1 MVSLTQ
7 LQEARKGII
16 TPEMVQAAELEG
28 ITGEEL
34 RQKIAIGEAVLPCN
48 INHQG
53 LRPMA
58 VGKGLSTKV
67 NANIGTSDA
76 YPELA
81 AEMSK
86 LEIAV
91 AAGVH
96 SIMDLSTGGDIDE
109 IRRRI
114 IQDSPVMVGTVP
126 LYQVM
131 VDTHKAGRGL
141 VEMTDD
147 EIFAGIE
154 KHCRDGA
161 DFITVHC
168 GVTLEVI
175 QELREQGRVMDIVS
189 RGGSFITAWMLHHQ
203 RQNPLFEQYDRLL
216 NIALHYDVTLSLGD
230 GLRPGCL
237 ADATDGPQIK
247 ELITLG
253 SLVKRAQEAGVQVMV
268 EGPGHV
274 PLHQIETNMQLA
286 KTLCHNAPFYVLGP
300 LVTDVAPGYDHIT
313 SAIGGAI
320 AASSGADFLCYVTPA
335 EHLGLPTEEDVKEGV
350 IAARIAAH
358 AADLVKGI
366 KGAWEWDLEMAKARK
381 ALDWPKQIQ
390 LSIDPEKA
398 GRMRKAK
405 NEDSQERCT
414 MCGKFC
420 AYQLIS
426 DYMGTPFKG
435 C

>member
-1 MVSLTQ
+1 MSKAG
-7 LQEARKGII
+7 ES
-16 TPEMVQAAELEG
+16 EG
-28 ITGEEL
+28 INGEEL
-34 RQKIAIGEAVLPCN
+34 RQKIASGEVVLPCN
-48 INHQG
+48 INHKNI
-53 LRPMA
+53 RPIA

-81 AEMSK
+81 KEMTK
-86 LEIAV
+86 LDV
-91 AAGVH
+91 AIQAGAH
-96 SIMDLSTGGDIDE
+96 SIMDLSTGGDIDLV
-109 IRRRI
+109 RKSI
-114 IQDSPVMVGTVP
+114 IEACPVMVGTVP
-126 LYQVM
+126 LYQVL
-131 VDTHKAGRGL
+131 VDTQKTGRGL
-141 VEMTDD
+141 VEMTADD
-147 EIFAGIE
+147 IFAGIE
-154 KHCRDGA
+154 KHCQDGA

-168 GVTLEVI
+168 GVTMDVI
-175 QELREQGRVMDIVS
+175 NELKEKGRVMDIVS

-203 RQNPLFEQYDRLL
+203 KQNPLFEQYDRLL
-216 NIALHYDVTLSLGD
+216 EIALKYDVTLSLGD

-237 ADATDGPQIK
+237 ADATDAPQIK

-253 SLVKRAQEAGVQVMV
+253 GLVKRAWEAGVQVMV

-274 PLHQIETNMQLA
+274 PLNQITANMQLE

-358 AADLVKGI
+358 AADLVKGV

-381 ALDWPKQIQ
+381 ALDWKKQIE

-398 GRMRKAK
+398 AKMRKDK
-405 NEDSQERCT
+405 NDDDQERCT

-426 DYMGTPFKG
+426 EYMGTSFTG